1 MKKTIGY
8 DSEASG
14 VGFPI
19 GGLAIAAAV
28 VCDIQ
33 YMIHLFTSD

>member
-19 GGLAIAAAV
+19 GGLAVAAAV
-28 VCDIQ
+28 VCNMGI
-33 YMIHLFTSD
+33 

>member
-8 DSEASG
+8 DLEASG

-19 GGLAIAAAV
+19 GGLAV
-28 VCDIQ
+28 ENRN
-33 YMIHLFTSD
+33 YNK

>member
-19 GGLAIAAAV
+19 GGLAISAAV
-28 VCDIQ
+28 VGNMGI
-33 YMIHLFTSD
+33 